1 LLLNNLGS
9 EFAGDG
15 LSFKPYP
22 CGRPLHAGIDAALA
36 ARAQLGVTNSAQID
50 QVQIAMDQ
58 TGYGDQFESG
68 ASKRRPT
75 QVVEAQFA
83 LPFLVA
89 TALVHGRVGIADVAG
104 LGDAA
109 TLALADRITG
119 EVVTGR
125 KPRGWV
131 VLTLRL
137 TDGRTARVESSDPI
151 GSPQKPLSAALL
163 RAKFQDNA
171 ANAVRQ
177 IAEANVTT
185 ALEMLE
191 RLDSIE
197 NVYALSRM
205 FA

>member
-1 LLLNNLGS
+1 
-9 EFAGDG
+9 
-15 LSFKPYP
+15 
-22 CGRPLHAGIDAALA
+22 
-36 ARAQLGVTNSAQID
+36 
-50 QVQIAMDQ
+50 M
-58 TGYGDQFESG
+58 
-68 ASKRRPT
+68 
-75 QVVEAQFA
+75 VEAQFA

-104 LGDAA
+104 LGDAT
-109 TLALADRITG
+109 TLALADRIEG

-137 TDGRTARVESSDPI
+137 ANGRTARVEASDPI

-171 ANAVRQ
+171 ANAVRL
-177 IAEANVTT
+177 IAAADVKT

-191 RLDSIE
+191 RLDSVE
-197 NVYALSRM
+197 DVCKLSRM